1 MLCLN
6 DLGFEMRPVPTRD
19 GSAVHQLETPF
30 QICRDAPLEAYV
42 QTSEGEVWFF
52 DEGLNLHTLLS
63 LGMSFEEEAAWGR
76 LQDAFRGTGA
86 VLHPSGQI
94 EMIAPRERTE
104 EACARYLLAL
114 TQLESLVTDKN
125 CPMDSDRKEYV
136 ARAALALRCAF
147 PEAEMECFPVL
158 QTSGGEISFD
168 LRVDGR
174 YVDVLSVDA
183 VHTHV
188 GKVEALRIERPDV
201 QTLAVVIDEADASG
215 RAVAEKDAIEGA
227 VPVTLLSVLETSAL
241 RPKRQQ

>member
-6 DLGFEMRPVPTRD
+6 DLGFGMRQVPTRD
-19 GSAVHQLETPF
+19 GSTVHQIDTPF
-30 QICRDAPLEAYV
+30 RLAEDAPLEACV
-42 QTSEGEVWFF
+42 QTFEGEVRFF

-136 ARAALALRCAF
+136 ARAALAFRCLL
-147 PEAEMECFPVL
+147 PKAEMESFPAL
-158 QTSGGEISFD
+158 QTARGAISFD

-183 VHTHV
+183 VPSHV
-188 GKVEALRIERPDV
+188 GKIESLRRERPDE

-215 RAVAEKDAIEGA
+215 RAVAEMKSIEGA
-227 VPVTLLSVLETSAL
+227 IPVALLSELEASAL
-241 RPKRQQ
+241 RPKRQP